1 MDPQAL
7 IFDAAQN
14 KWLAFNAPL
23 EIISTRNLAE
33 LHDSLRYIENL
44 VNIKGV
50 WAAGFISYEAA
61 PAFDRALSTHTNPD
75 FPALWFGIYQHPT
88 AVKLPLGV
96 SSTNQQLLDWKPS
109 ISQDDYNSAIARIKK
124 FIAAGDTYQVNF
136 TLRLRARLPEEFQPW
151 DYFRVLIESQPVG
164 YGAFIDT
171 GDYAICSA
179 SPELF
184 FNLEGSTITTRPM
197 KGTVRRGR
205 NFIEDAELAEWLLNS
220 EKNRA
225 ENVMIVDMM
234 RNDLGKIARLGSVA
248 VPNLFKLERYP
259 TVWQMVSDVAAETN
273 ASISDIITALFPAAS
288 VTGAPK
294 PRTMQIIT
302 ELENSPRHIYTGS
315 IGFLAPGRR
324 AQFNVA
330 IRTVLIDKIRNSA
343 EYGVGGGIV
352 WDSQAHEEYNE
363 CLTKTKVLANRP
375 SEFALL
381 ETMRWSPDTG
391 YFLLDKHLS
400 RLTDS
405 AQYFDFAISIDAIRA
420 ELDLLASS
428 LSGNQRIRLLVSK
441 TGAILL
447 EHQPLLESKADDPV
461 RLCLAESPVDSTD
474 VFLHHKTSNRT
485 IYDHALAQAGDCDD
499 VILWNQS
506 GEVTETCIYNLIVET
521 SDGRLLTPPVSC
533 GLLAGTYRAL
543 LIEQGRITEQV
554 VTLADLKSAVSISV
568 INSVRGIRPAVLCAA
583 LAPTSPLT

>member
-14 KWLAFNAPL
+14 KWLAFNTPL
-23 EIISTRNLAE
+23 ETISTQDLAE

-44 VNIKGV
+44 VNHKGL

-61 PAFDRALSTHTNPD
+61 PAFDRALSTHTNTD

-164 YGAFIDT
+164 YGAFIDI

-184 FNLEGSTITTRPM
+184 FKLEGSTITTRPM

-205 NFIEDAELAEWLLNS
+205 NSIEDAELAEWLQNS

-363 CLTKTKVLANRP
+363 CLTKSKVLANRP

-381 ETMRWSPDTG
+381 ETMRWSSDTG
-391 YFLLDKHLS
+391 YFLLDKHLA

-461 RLCLAESPVDSTD
+461 RLYLAESPVDSTD

-506 GEVTETCIYNLIVET
+506 GEVTETSIYNLIIET
-521 SDGRLLTPPVSC
+521 PDGRLLTPPVSC

-543 LIEQGRITEQV
+543 LIEQGEITEQL
-554 VTLADLKSAVSISV
+554 VTLADLKSAVSMSV

>member
-14 KWLAFNAPL
+14 QWLAFNAPL
-23 EIISTRNLAE
+23 ETICTRNLAE

-44 VNIKGV
+44 VNHKGV

-61 PAFDRALSTHTNPD
+61 PAFDKILSTHTNPD
-75 FPALWFGIYQHPT
+75 FPALWFGIYQKPT
-88 AVKLPLGV
+88 LVRQPLGTP
-96 SSTNQQLLDWKPS
+96 SYDQPRIDWQPS
-109 ISQDDYNSAIARIKK
+109 ISRDDYNSAIARIKK

-136 TLRLRARLPEEFQPW
+136 TLRLRARLPEEFQSW

-164 YGAFIDT
+164 YGAFIDI

-205 NFIEDAELAEWLLNS
+205 NSIEDAEFAEWLQNS

-234 RNDLGKIARLGSVA
+234 RNDLGKIARPGSVA

-259 TVWQMVSDVAAETN
+259 TVWQMVSDVAAETD
-273 ASISDIITALFPAAS
+273 ASVSEIIAALFPAAS

-294 PRTMQIIT
+294 PRTTQLIN

-352 WDSQAHEEYNE
+352 WDSQPHEEYNE
-363 CLTKTKVLANRP
+363 CLTKSKVLANRP
-375 SEFALL
+375 PEFALL

-391 YFLLDKHLS
+391 YFLLDRHLA
-400 RLTDS
+400 RLTES
-405 AQYFDFAISIDAIRA
+405 AKYFDFPISIDAIRA

-441 TGAILL
+441 TGAISL
-447 EHQPLLESKADDPV
+447 EHQPLLESTPEGPV
-461 RLCLAESPVDSTD
+461 RLRLADAPVDASD
-474 VFLHHKTSNRT
+474 AFLHHKTSNRAT
-485 IYDHALAQAGDCDD
+485 YDHALAKADDCDD

-506 GEVTETCIYNLIVET
+506 GEVTETCIYNLIIET
-521 SDGRLLTPPVSC
+521 PDGRLLTPPVSC

-543 LIEQGRITEQV
+543 LIEQGKITEQV
-554 VTLADLKSAVSISV
+554 VTLAALKSAVSISV
-568 INSVRGIRPAVLCAA
+568 INSVRGIRPALLCAA